1 MQTELQI
8 LYPAQPLFKV
18 FARLFSKSRVSPSK
32 TVWSIKIYA
41 KSMYAEQFQ
50 KSLKAVEEA
59 REANIAYEPARM
71 TAKEKED
78 LLAAYHPDYKQDEFE
93 VLQIGPNKGDKVPK
107 ELAEMLQAHSRIT
120 SGEVDLTNPAYDVDV
135 LIIGGGGAGT
145 SAAIEAHE
153 AGAKVMIVTKL
164 RMGDANTMMAEG
176 GIQAADKPN
185 DSPAIHYI
193 DAFGGGHYAA
203 KPELLYKLVNDAP
216 EAIQWL
222 NKLGVEFD
230 NMPDGTVV
238 TTHGGGTSRK
248 RMHACKDYSGAEIM
262 RTLRDE
268 VLNRDIPVV
277 DFTSAIELIL
287 DKNGKAAGAVLL
299 NMETG
304 DLMVAKAKTVIIATG
319 GAGRMHYQGF
329 PTSNHYGAT
338 ADGLVLGYRAG
349 AKLLY
354 AETLQYHPTGA
365 AFPEQIFGALVTEK
379 VRSLGAKLVNR
390 EGKVFMH
397 PLETRDVSAAS
408 IIRECTTRENG
419 VDTGAGLGVW
429 LDTPMIEKIGGEGTI
444 EKRIPA
450 MMRMFGKY
458 GIDIRKEPILVYP
471 TLHYQNGGLDISQ
484 NGMTTNVENLFV
496 AGEAVGGI
504 HGRNRLMGNSLL
516 DIIVFGRNAG
526 QNAAAKAKE
535 TEVGALTLAHI
546 DAFDKERAE
555 AGIET
560 DAVSPKLLPDYRR
573 SATELD
579 K

>member
-1 MQTELQI
+1 M
-8 LYPAQPLFKV
+8 Y
-18 FARLFSKSRVSPSK
+18 SK
-32 TVWSIKIYA
+32 
-41 KSMYAEQFQ
+41 EFQ
-50 KSLKAVEEA
+50 ESLKAVEAA
-59 REANIAYEPARM
+59 RDANIAYEPVRM
-71 TAKEKED
+71 TAKEKDE
-78 LLAAYHPDYKQDEFE
+78 LLCAYHPDYKKSEFRALK
-93 VLQIGPNKGDKVPK
+93 VGPNKGE
-107 ELAEMLQAHSRIT
+107 ELPHELCDILEANSRIKADDI
-120 SGEVDLTNPAYDVDV
+120 DLNDVRYDVDV

-145 SAAIEAHE
+145 SAAIEADK
-153 AGAKVMIVTKL
+153 AGAKTMIVTKL

-185 DSPAIHYI
+185 DSPAIHFV

-203 KPELLYKLVNDAP
+203 KRELLAKLVCDAP
-216 EAIQWL
+216 EAIKWL
-222 NKLGVEFD
+222 NDLGVEFD
-230 NMPDGTVV
+230 KAPDGTMI

-248 RMHACKDYSGAEIM
+248 RMHAAKDYSGAEIM

-268 VLNRDIPVV
+268 VINRGITVV

-287 DKNGKAAGAVLL
+287 DENGNAAGAVLM
-299 NMETG
+299 NMETHE
-304 DLMVAKAKTVIIATG
+304 LMVARAKTVIIATG

-365 AFPEQIFGALVTEK
+365 AFPQQIFGALVTEK

-390 EGKVFMH
+390 DGKVFMH
-397 PLETRDVSAAS
+397 PLETRDVAAAS
-408 IIRECTTRENG
+408 IIRECSDRDEG
-419 VDTGAGLGVW
+419 VDTGSGKAVW

-450 MMRMFGKY
+450 MMRMFASY

-471 TLHYQNGGLDISQ
+471 TLHYQNGGLEISVD
-484 NGMTTNVENLFV
+484 GMTANVENLFV

-516 DIIVFGRNAG
+516 DVIVFGRNAG
-526 QNAAAKAKE
+526 INAAKKAESTK
-535 TEVGALTLAHI
+535 VGKLTLEHI
-546 DAFDKERAE
+546 AKFDKERE
-555 AGIET
+555 QAGIKT
-560 DAVSPKLLPDYRR
+560 DMVSPKLLPDYRR
-573 SATELD
+573 
-579 K
+579 KK